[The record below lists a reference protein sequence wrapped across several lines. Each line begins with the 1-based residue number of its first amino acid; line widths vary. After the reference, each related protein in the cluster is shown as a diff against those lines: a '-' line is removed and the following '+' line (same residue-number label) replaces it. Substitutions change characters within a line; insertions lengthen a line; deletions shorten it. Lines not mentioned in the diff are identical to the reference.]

1 MNVKAD
7 MDVENNQKTT
17 NEQPVQNSEEHNDKL
32 QKTFSQI
39 NEESCDQ
46 YINDNFQLDEILSE
60 FLSTLM
66 ARNYKSALHYCKLIL
81 LYEPN
86 NEIVQDF
93 YPLIEEKM
101 HLDNYGSDE
110 CDESESSA
118 TKSESLSEYFSST
131 SVGTENLSSS
141 SFTSEEDDESVN

>member
-66 ARNYKSALHYCKLIL
+66 ARNYKSALHYCKL
-81 LYEPN
+81 N
-86 NEIVQDF
+86 
-93 YPLIEEKM
+93 
-101 HLDNYGSDE
+101 NYGSDE